1 MFPAARSLAATW
13 FLLAL
18 VYSTTCGECQLVYVH
33 LMQENGRDLRPEIVS
48 SALREAHIIREHL
61 KHDTSDDVSL
71 RRLGEF
77 FEQPDTAGAIAKM
90 VFRALSRPAR
100 TWC

>member
-1 MFPAARSLAATW
+1 
-13 FLLAL
+13 
-18 VYSTTCGECQLVYVH
+18 
-33 LMQENGRDLRPEIVS
+33 MQENGRELRPEIVS

-77 FEQPDTAGAIAKM
+77 FEQEDTAGAMAKM
-90 VFRALSRPAR
+90 AFRAFSRVLR
-100 TWC
+100 T